1 MILSWIF
8 SSSAEEVKE
17 VEEVEEEEEVK
28 EEEVEVLTLT
38 LVARSVPEL
47 GVFSFTSSTSFTPS
61 TSAR

>member
-8 SSSAEEVKE
+8 SSSAEEVKEVEE

-47 GVFSFTSSTSFTPS
+47 GVFSFTSLASSTS
-61 TSAR
+61 